1 MYHGGFSYIRK
12 YVRSL
17 FIKLFLTVK
26 SEILKL
32 QMNCEIV
39 DISSIFEIE
48 SRKISV
54 LLFQGFHE
62 NLFKSPFITEVSFCS
77 SEKTY
82 VKSTFLDLIRH
93 FRSVI
98 SSSIATIDDLDT
110 LGPCDS
116 YGIQGSTGFPALLP
130 LEHIK
135 LKDESIKETTTLKI
149 PEKRKAVTLGRAHTA
164 PFLKK
169 AQQILGELII

>member
-1 MYHGGFSYIRK
+1 
-12 YVRSL
+12 
-17 FIKLFLTVK
+17 
-26 SEILKL
+26 
-32 QMNCEIV
+32 MNCEIV